1 MDKPD
6 QTRERALS
14 HAEYLNSLHEPS
26 AEEWRRISDYQ
37 KQKEVEI
44 DRKYHTAEEHEA
56 ATKIQKAYRG
66 HRVRRQLDGLT
77 LDPSSR
83 WTDIIREWRYR
94 SATVPHRSPSLAQS
108 PGNGRT
114 RAASDV
120 AKLQWHRAVQIAE
133 HAVGEEA
140 RSPHRESNDYLDVES
155 HADAIESE
163 EAVDPMMLDMRY
175 FLEMV
180 DQKHRYGANL
190 LVYHEEW
197 LRSKANQNFLY
208 WLDFGEGKHLD
219 LPGCSREKLD
229 KERIRYL
236 SKDERLNYLTVVDD
250 DGKLRWHKNNELIT
264 TSSEQFKDS
273 MDGIVTKYDENV
285 VAFNDEE
292 VSKQLSEGRR
302 LARQLARVVSRDGR
316 RSSSSSIASSY
327 DSSDSDGGE
336 TANKPTRKTK
346 KRLKGLRVSPATI
359 LNRLLRA
366 TIKPGT
372 WIYVADTVGRLYVGI
387 KSSGAFQHASFLSG
401 ARISSAGSIGIENGQ
416 LTYLSPLSGHYR
428 PTTKSFRVF
437 INTLKN
443 QGVDMSQ
450 VRVSRAFEVL
460 LSMEYYGKSK
470 KGVKNVFHRKH
481 DEDKEPVHA
490 GALGR
495 ESPELDVQ
503 FHLAM
508 DDCSA
513 TGVVEQ
519 GWRREHK
526 SSVGKLM
533 DDLRIR
539 RKSFIEEKNK

>member
-1 MDKPD
+1 
-6 QTRERALS
+6 
-14 HAEYLNSLHEPS
+14 
-26 AEEWRRISDYQ
+26 
-37 KQKEVEI
+37 
-44 DRKYHTAEEHEA
+44 
-56 ATKIQKAYRG
+56 
-66 HRVRRQLDGLT
+66 
-77 LDPSSR
+77 
-83 WTDIIREWRYR
+83 
-94 SATVPHRSPSLAQS
+94 
-108 PGNGRT
+108 
-114 RAASDV
+114 
-120 AKLQWHRAVQIAE
+120 
-133 HAVGEEA
+133 
-140 RSPHRESNDYLDVES
+140 LDVEG

-163 EAVDPMMLDMRY
+163 EAVDPMILDMRY

-197 LRSKANQNFLY
+197 LRSKANQNFFY
-208 WLDFGEGKHLD
+208 WLDFGEGKHLN

-229 KERIRYL
+229 RERIRYL

-273 MDGIVTKYDENV
+273 MDGIVTKDDEGV
-285 VAFNDEE
+285 VAFNDET

-302 LARQLARVVSRDGR
+302 LARQLARVTSRER
-316 RSSSSSIASSY
+316 RQSSSSSIASSY
-327 DSSDSDGGE
+327 DGSDSLDE
-336 TANKPTRKTK
+336 VTADKPTTKTK
-346 KRLKGLRVSPATI
+346 RRMKRLKVSPATI
-359 LNRLLRA
+359 LNKLLRA
-366 TIKPGT
+366 AVKPGT

-443 QGVDMSQ
+443 HGVDMSQ
-450 VRVSRAFEVL
+450 VRVSHAFKVL

-470 KGVKNVFHRKH
+470 KGVKNIFHRKH
-481 DEDKEPVHA
+481 DKGEEQQAQV
-490 GALGR
+490 GASGPH
-495 ESPELDVQ
+495 SPELDAQ

-508 DDCSA
+508 DDNSA
-513 TGVVEQ
+513 TSQVEQ
-519 GWRREHK
+519 SWRREHK
-526 SSVGKLM
+526 SSVGRLM

-539 RKSFIEEKNK
+539 RRSFIEETPK